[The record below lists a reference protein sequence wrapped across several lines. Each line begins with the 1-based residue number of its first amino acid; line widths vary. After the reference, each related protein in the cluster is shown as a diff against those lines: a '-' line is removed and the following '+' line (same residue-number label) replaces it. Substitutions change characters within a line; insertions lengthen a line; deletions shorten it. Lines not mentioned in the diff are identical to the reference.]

1 MSKKILIVED
11 ETALLYA
18 LQNQLSVEGYQTLAT
33 DNGEKAL
40 QILEREKPNA
50 ILLDIILPK
59 MDGWTFLQK
68 IKSNEKTKDIPVIIV
83 SNLSDEASQAHGIE
97 LGAKDY
103 LVKTNYTTAELVDKI
118 KQLTK

>member
-18 LQNQLSVEGYQTLAT
+18 LQNQLSVEGYQTLAA

>member
-68 IKSNEKTKDIPVIIV
+68 IKSNEKIKDIPVIIV
-83 SNLSDEASQAHGIE
+83 SNLFDEASQAHGIE
-97 LGAKDY
+97 LGVKDY

>member
-18 LQNQLSVEGYQTLAT
+18 LQNQLSVEGYQTLAA

-83 SNLSDEASQAHGIE
+83 SNLFDEASQAHGIE
-97 LGAKDY
+97 LGVKDY

>member
-18 LQNQLSVEGYQTLAT
+18 LQNQLSVEGYQTLAA

-83 SNLSDEASQAHGIE
+83 SNLFDEASQAHGIE

>member
-18 LQNQLSVEGYQTLAT
+18 LQNQLSVEGYQTLAA

-68 IKSNEKTKDIPVIIV
+68 IKSNEKIKDIPVIIV
-83 SNLSDEASQAHGIE
+83 SNLFDEASQAHGIE

>member
-1 MSKKILIVED
+1 MDIYATKLREEGFEVE
-11 ETALLYA
+11 E
-18 LQNQLSVEGYQTLAT
+18 AT
-33 DNGEKAL
+33 NGEMAFEKL
-40 QILEREKPNA
+40 RESQPDL

-68 IKSNEKTKDIPVIIV
+68 IKSNEKIKDIPVIIV
-83 SNLSDEASQAHGIE
+83 SNLFDEASQAHGIE
-97 LGAKDY
+97 LGVKDY